1 MLQIFSQNVFI
12 NAHASKYGNGSCAI
26 CPHSA
31 TVQTRI
37 VIARLHKKMCS
48 ICKKKKRPHRSKSL
62 LLLGPNG
69 TLAGRSA
76 APNTSPP
83 SAHWL
88 ALVLCMPP
96 RLPALTALPPSVGRP
111 TLVRSPPPV
120 AACATSSLPSTSH
133 LLASAV
139 LRLA

>member
-1 MLQIFSQNVFI
+1 MMLQILSQNVFI

-48 ICKKKKRPHRSKSL
+48 ICKKKRPHRSKSL

-88 ALVLCMPP
+88 ALVLC
-96 RLPALTALPPSVGRP
+96 LPPSVGRP

-120 AACATSSLPSTSH
+120 AACATSSLPSTSQ